1 MLKSL
6 CARTVVGV
14 ALGLL
19 AVSCAHRVDVRPNKP
34 VSADLAQTLLLAN
47 DTANPLTVMPSLPGS
62 AKPPLLLQPHEQ
74 TRLQFTLRLEENA
87 SAGHEKEVVLVPE
100 KSSPYVTQSAIDLL
114 MKARFGTGPAREIRV
129 RLGKCLFDSA
139 PGQRALELHLTKP
152 PLSGV
157 PALRP
162 CPDL

>member
-6 CARTVVGV
+6 YTRTIAGL

-19 AVSCAHRVDVRPNKP
+19 TVSCAHTVDPRPNTP
-34 VSADLAQTLLLAN
+34 VGGDIAQTLDLVN
-47 DTANPLTVMPSLPGS
+47 DTATPLTVMPALSS
-62 AKPPLLLQPHEQ
+62 STKPPLVVQPSEKS
-74 TRLQFTLRLEENA
+74 RLEFTVRLEENA

-114 MKARFGTGPAREIRV
+114 VKARFGTGPAREIRV
-129 RLGKCLFDSA
+129 RLGKCLFGSA
-139 PGQRALELHLTKP
+139 PAESTHELHLKKP

-157 PALRP
+157 PALQL
-162 CPDL
+162 CP

>member
-6 CARTVVGV
+6 CTRTVTGL

-19 AVSCAHRVDVRPNKP
+19 AISCAHRVDVRPNKP
-34 VSADLAQTLLLAN
+34 VGADIAQTLVLAN
-47 DTANPLTVMPSLPGS
+47 DTAAPLTVMPSLPASGN
-62 AKPPLLLQPHEQ
+62 PPLVIQPNEK
-74 TRLQFTLRLEENA
+74 TRVSFTVRLEENA
-87 SAGHEKEVVLVPE
+87 SAGHEKEVVLVPD

-129 RLGKCLFDSA
+129 RLGKCLFGPA
-139 PGQRALELHLTKP
+139 PAESTHELHLKKP

-157 PALRP
+157 PALQL
-162 CPDL
+162 CP